1 MKNKFIL
8 FIISLMLIFSL
19 FGCKKNNLTKIRVAE
34 VAHSV
39 FYAAQYVAVEEG
51 YFEEEGLD
59 VELINANGADKVTAA
74 LLSGDVQIGL
84 QGPEPTIYLYNN
96 DHNNYLINFAQVT
109 RTDGSFIFGR
119 EKIDNFDIT
128 MLAGKSILGGR
139 IGGVPEMTLEYVL
152 KKAGLTVIRDAESNV
167 SELRKEV
174 NVRTDVSF
182 NAMAGSFISGEG
194 DFTTLFEPTAT
205 ELVLGNKG
213 YLLASVGELA
223 GEVSYTAYSTSLNY
237 YKNNKDV
244 LEKFTR
250 AIYKGQIYIF
260 NHTDEEVA
268 RVMQKQFP
276 DIDLKNLT
284 EVVKRY
290 RDINAWM
297 DTPVFSEEG
306 FNRLQD
312 IMITASELENVVEFE
327 TLVDLEIAKGVVN
340 SFKNTK

>member
-297 DTPVFSEEG
+297 DTPVFSEKG

-327 TLVDLEIAKGVVN
+327 TLVDLEIAKKVVN
-340 SFKNTK
+340 SFKNIK

>member
-139 IGGVPEMTLEYVL
+139 VGGVPEMTLEYVL

-327 TLVDLEIAKGVVN
+327 TLVDLEIAKKVVN
-340 SFKNTK
+340 SFKNIK